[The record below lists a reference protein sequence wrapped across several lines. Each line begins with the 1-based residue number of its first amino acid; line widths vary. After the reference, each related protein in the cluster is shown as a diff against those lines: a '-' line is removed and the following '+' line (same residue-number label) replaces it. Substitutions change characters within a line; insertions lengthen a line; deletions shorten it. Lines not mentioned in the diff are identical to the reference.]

1 MHLKERFTRRDLAFA
16 FLLGIGATLFVLMLS
31 TGRTGWA
38 LAILLGNAPL
48 VAVCVASWTD
58 I

>member
-1 MHLKERFTRRDLAFA
+1 MRETFTRRDLAFA
-16 FLLGIGATLFVLMLS
+16 FLLGVGATLFVSALL
-31 TGRTGWA
+31 TGALGWA

-58 I
+58 V